1 MGKHA
6 ESHNYTYMVRCAD
19 KSLYTGWTNDLKK
32 RIAAHNAGKGA
43 KYTKSRLPVEL
54 VYYETFATKQEAMS
68 REWHLKK
75 LTRAQK
81 EKLVKESE
89 SGVSMERIRMEHG
102 SGGRATGKLIEEVFE
117 KAFSN
122 DTLSQ
127 MEDAAVVAGNGKIA
141 ITTDSFVVTPLEF
154 PGGDIG
160 RLCICGTVN
169 DLLMRGAVPKY
180 LTCGF
185 ILEEGADVEQLK
197 RIVSSMA
204 QTAKEADVQIIAG
217 DTKVIEGS
225 GGIYI
230 NTTGVG
236 FVPDDVDIKAS
247 NSMPGDVIIVSG
259 NLGDHHAAVLSQRME
274 IRNSIESD
282 NAPLREM
289 VTKLLDE
296 KIDVHV
302 LRDVTRGGLA
312 TVLKELAISS
322 GNLFEIEEEKIPVD
336 PQVKDFCGLLGL
348 DPLYMGNEG
357 KMVAVVAEKD
367 ADRALEFIRNS
378 EYGEHA
384 AMIGKVSLGEQAD
397 GAQKPTG
404 KLILK
409 TRIGGRRVLE
419 ELQGEG
425 LPRIC

>member
-1 MGKHA
+1 
-6 ESHNYTYMVRCAD
+6 
-19 KSLYTGWTNDLKK
+19 
-32 RIAAHNAGKGA
+32 
-43 KYTKSRLPVEL
+43 
-54 VYYETFATKQEAMS
+54 
-68 REWHLKK
+68 
-75 LTRAQK
+75 
-81 EKLVKESE
+81 
-89 SGVSMERIRMEHG
+89 MERIRMEHG
-102 SGGRATGKLIEEVFE
+102 SGGRATGELIGEIFG

-122 DTLSQ
+122 ETLSQ
-127 MEDAAVVAGNGKIA
+127 MEDAAVVAGNGRIA

-169 DLLMRGAVPKY
+169 DLLMRGATPKY

-185 ILEEGADVEQLK
+185 ILEEGADIEQLK
-197 RIVSSMA
+197 RIASSMA
-204 QTAKEADVQIIAG
+204 LTAKEAGVQIIAG

-225 GGIYI
+225 GGVYI

-236 FVPDDVDIKAS
+236 FVPENVDIKAS
-247 NSMPGDVIIVSG
+247 NSASEDVIIVSG
-259 NLGDHHAAVLSQRME
+259 NLGDHHATVLSQRME
-274 IRNSIESD
+274 IKNSIESD
-282 NAPLREM
+282 NAPLVEM
-289 VTKLLDE
+289 VRKLLE
-296 KIDVHV
+296 ENIEVHV

-312 TVLKELAISS
+312 TVLKELAQSS
-322 GNLFEIEEEKIPVD
+322 GKIFEIEEDKLPVD

-357 KMVAVVAEKD
+357 KLVAIVSKKD
-367 ADRALEFIRNS
+367 ADRALELIRS
-378 EYGEHA
+378 SKYGEHA
-384 AMIGKVSLGEQAD
+384 AIIGQVSAGE
-397 GAQKPTG
+397 TIG